1 MKLRDDLVLRHVG
14 EDYMIVDPS
23 QEMVDMST
31 VFNLNDSAAWLWKEL
46 EGREFTKVLMID
58 LLLQRYDVTAE
69 QAEADVSKL
78 IEIFEKHKLLKF

>member
-1 MKLRDDLVLRHVG
+1 MELRDDLVLRHVG

-23 QEMVDMST
+23 QDMVDMST

-46 EGREFTKVLMID
+46 EGREFTKATMVD
-58 LLLQRYDVTAE
+58 LLTQRYDVTAE

-78 IEIFEKHKLLKF
+78 IEIFEKHKLLRF

>member
-23 QEMVDMST
+23 QDMVDMST

-46 EGREFTKVLMID
+46 EGREFTKVMMID
-58 LLLQRYDVTAE
+58 LLMERYEVDKE
-69 QAEADVSKL
+69 QAEVDVDKL
-78 IEIFEKHKLLKF
+78 VEIFEKYKLLK